1 MKKNLF
7 EIHTEQGSWWK
18 GSLVINYNLMLV
30 AKLLMIVALL
40 IGCGLVLYW
49 LAIAGW
55 SVLCWLASIWPWLL
69 GILAVILLMWMLA
82 SINWKK
88 VKMPHVSANTQK
100 WIWRVLVAA
109 VLLLLLILGIR
120 SCVSDNDEEVIVIE
134 QSEVETVTKER
145 FNKAFDYVVTS
156 RAYLDGVQGQGDK
169 INRALVGLKY
179 VDGKPVTPK
188 DFTGKTYDE
197 AIKVVAADWQELVV
211 NSLNGQKLSDQ
222 QLVVIT
228 LFAMRNGKYGYLKS
242 DFLAGV
248 QQGEWEATKMAIHKS
263 DGSKRVLGAEGRQY
277 LWVLKNLADG
287 NLKVEE
293 LLDFPMFSY
302 KSILLIEMYDN
313 SGTHMIN
320 SRLKDKLTQGEHK
333 TPRQALEL

>member
-18 GSLVINYNLMLV
+18 GSLVINYNLVLV

-40 IGCGLVLYW
+40 IGSGFVLYW

-55 SVLCWLASIWPWLL
+55 AVICWLVSIWPWLL
-69 GILAVILLMWMLA
+69 GILAFILLMWILA

-88 VKMPHVSANTQK
+88 VKMPHVSANVQK
-100 WIWRVLVAA
+100 WICRILIAA

-120 SCVSDNDEEVIVIE
+120 SCAGDNDEEVIVIE
-134 QSEVETVTKER
+134 QPDVKTVTKER

-169 INRALVGLKY
+169 IKRALVGLKY
-179 VDGKPVTPK
+179 VDGKPVTPQ
-188 DFTGKTYDE
+188 DFTGQTYEE
-197 AIKVVAADWQELVV
+197 AIKVVATDWQELVV

-248 QQGEWEATKMAIHKS
+248 QQGEWDSSKMAIHKS

-277 LWVLKNLADG
+277 LWILKNLADG
-287 NLKVEE
+287 KLMVEE

-302 KSILLIEMYDN
+302 KSIPVIEMYDK
-313 SGTHMIN
+313 SGAPVCDEA
-320 SRLKDKLTQGEHK
+320 LKNKLTKGEHK